1 VKTLTLALSLLL
13 SACCL
18 HPRHIRHLT
27 PEPADFQETS
37 TRPARGTVI
46 LVHGL
51 NQRPSSLDPLADE
64 IRTLGYNTY
73 RITLHGHE
81 DQGDEAFSDAAWEED
96 LVQAY
101 RSVDRQLGSRPIY
114 LLGYSLGGL
123 LVTRVLDTHPE
134 LTPRGVILLAPALS
148 LRVLPQ
154 SGYLLTLFPPT
165 TLSVPNVA
173 PPRYRRFANTPLF
186 WYRNIFHLY
195 SATRTLHNPQRLASV
210 PTVIVA
216 NPRDELVSLSG
227 LQEWLGD
234 NQLDSNW
241 GIRTIRPAGTS
252 PTTPEHLII
261 DQYSLGSTEWE
272 NLLANI
278 KEHLR

>member
-1 VKTLTLALSLLL
+1 M
-13 SACCL
+13 
-18 HPRHIRHLT
+18 HPRHIYHSAS
-27 PEPADFQETS
+27 EPAQFQETS

-81 DQGDEAFSDAAWEED
+81 VEGTEAFTESDWEED
-96 LVQAY
+96 LLRAY
-101 RSVDRQLGSRPIY
+101 HTVERQPGSTPIY

-186 WYRNIFHLY
+186 WYRNTLHLY
-195 SATRTLHNPQRLASV
+195 SATRTLQNPQRLASV

-227 LQEWLGD
+227 LHEWLQD
-234 NQLDSNW
+234 NQLASNW
-241 GIRTIRPAGTS
+241 NMRTIRPAGIS

-261 DQYSLGSTEWE
+261 DQYSLGFPVWE
-272 NLLANI
+272 NLLAGI
-278 KEHLR
+278 SERLK

>member
-1 VKTLTLALSLLL
+1 MKSLTLAASLLL
-13 SACCL
+13 SACCM
-18 HPRHIRHLT
+18 HPRHSYHST
-27 PEPADFQETS
+27 SEPAELRETS
-37 TRPARGTVI
+37 THPARGTVI

-64 IRTLGYNTY
+64 IGALGYNTY

-81 DQGDEAFSDAAWEED
+81 IHGGEAFSEVAWEDD
-96 LVQAY
+96 LLRAY
-101 RSVDRQLGSRPIY
+101 HTVERQPGSTPIY

-123 LVTRVLDTHPE
+123 LVTRVLDSHPE
-134 LTPRGVILLAPALS
+134 LTPHGVILLAPALS
-148 LRVLPQ
+148 LRLLPQ

-186 WYRNIFHLY
+186 WYRNIFSLY
-195 SATRTLHNPQRLASV
+195 SATRILGNPQRLASV

-216 NPRDELVSLSG
+216 NPRDELVSLTG
-227 LQEWLGD
+227 LHEWLRD
-234 NQLDSNW
+234 NQLAATWRLS
-241 GIRTIRPAGTS
+241 TIRPAAIS

-261 DQYSLGSTEWE
+261 DQHSLGFTEWE
-272 NLLANI
+272 NLLASI
-278 KEHLR
+278 KQFLR

>member
-1 VKTLTLALSLLL
+1 MKSLALALSLLL

-18 HPRHIRHLT
+18 HPRSIHQSP
-27 PEPADFQETS
+27 PEPAELRETS

-64 IRTLGYNTY
+64 IRALGCNTY

-114 LLGYSLGGL
+114 FLGYSLGGL

-173 PPRYRRFANTPLF
+173 PPRYRRFASTPLF

-227 LQEWLGD
+227 LHEWLRD
-234 NQLDSNW
+234 NQLALNW
-241 GIRTIRPAGTS
+241 KIRAIRPAGVS
-252 PTTPEHLII
+252 PATPEHLII
-261 DQYSLGSTEWE
+261 DQHALGLTEWE
-272 NLLANI
+272 NLLASI
-278 KEHLR
+278 KERLQ